1 MGVAVFGLKKYNNI
15 IMIVSELMGGLGNQ
29 MFQYAIG
36 RQLAIKNK
44 TDLFLDTHFLL
55 DRSPKKNFSYRNYD
69 LSIFNITPKFAPLEI
84 SKKYSSSRNRI
95 KKYLQKIINPGNLQY
110 ITQTDFNFIP
120 DILNSPDNT
129 YLSGYWQTEKYFKE
143 IETVLRADFSF
154 KNTIGENTKELVKKI
169 NDCNAVCLHVRRGD
183 FVTNPTHGT
192 PGTDYYKSAET
203 IISQKIINPV
213 FFIFSDEIDWCKE
226 NIHLSG
232 ETYYVGDEFTGEKC
246 RDYFELM
253 ILCKHFIIPNSSFG
267 WWAAWLSNN
276 NNKVVIAPRI
286 WFKNSSWNTIDL
298 IPDTWIKI

>member
-1 MGVAVFGLKKYNNI
+1 MI
-15 IMIVSELMGGLGNQ
+15 ISELMGGLGNQ

-55 DRSPKKNFSYRNYD
+55 DRSPKENFSYRNYD
-69 LSIFNITPKFAPLEI
+69 LSIFNITPKFAPVQI
-84 SKKYSSSRNRI
+84 SKKYSFSRSRF
-95 KKYLQKIINPGNLQY
+95 KKYLQKIINPGDLHY
-110 ITQTDFNFIP
+110 IAQTDFNFVP
-120 DILNSPDNT
+120 DILSSPDNT

-143 IETVLRADFSF
+143 IENILRADFSF
-154 KNTIGENTKELVKKI
+154 KNTIGENTRELVEKI
-169 NDCNAVCLHVRRGD
+169 NSCNAVCLHVRRGD

-192 PGTDYYKSAET
+192 PGIDYYKSAET
-203 IISQKIINPV
+203 IILQRISNPV
-213 FFIFSDEIDWCKE
+213 FFIFSDEINWCKE
-226 NIHLSG
+226 NIHLSS
-232 ETYYVGDEFTGEKC
+232 ETYYVEDEFTGEKC

-253 ILCKHFIIPNSSFG
+253 TLCKHFIIPNSSFC

-298 IPDTWIKI
+298 IPDKWIKI

>member
-1 MGVAVFGLKKYNNI
+1 
-15 IMIVSELMGGLGNQ
+15 MIVSELMGGLGNQ

-36 RQLAIKNK
+36 KQLAIKNK

-55 DRSPKKNFSYRNYD
+55 DRSPRKDFSYRNYD
-69 LSIFNITPKFAPLEI
+69 LSIFNIAPKFAPVEI
-84 SKKYSSSRNRI
+84 SKKYGLSRSRI

-110 ITQTDFNFIP
+110 IAQTDFNFVP
-120 DILNSPDNT
+120 DILNSPDNI

-143 IETVLRADFSF
+143 IETILRADFSF
-154 KNTIGENTKELVKKI
+154 KNAIGENTKELVKKI
-169 NDCNAVCLHVRRGD
+169 NGCNAVCLHVRRGD

-192 PGTDYYKSAET
+192 PGIDYYTSAE
-203 IISQKIINPV
+203 IIILQKITNPV

-226 NIHLSG
+226 NIHLSSD
-232 ETYYVGDEFTGEKC
+232 THYVGDEFTGEKC

-253 ILCKHFIIPNSSFG
+253 TLCKHFIIPNSSFG